1 MQAWNSVKVTNE
13 ESLHAGRAGTVL
25 RVEKNGG
32 LSVVQVYLDEQG
44 TPGTEGH
51 KPGEMEP
58 FAEIELALL

>member
-25 RVEKNGG
+25 RVEKRNG
-32 LSVVQVYLDEQG
+32 LRVVQVWLDEQG
-44 TPGTEGH
+44 TQGTEGY

-58 FAEIELALL
+58 FSETELALL

>member
-25 RVEKNGG
+25 RVEKRNDMR
-32 LSVVQVYLDEQG
+32 VVQVWLDEQG
-44 TPGTEGH
+44 TPGAEGY

-58 FAEIELALL
+58 FSETELALL